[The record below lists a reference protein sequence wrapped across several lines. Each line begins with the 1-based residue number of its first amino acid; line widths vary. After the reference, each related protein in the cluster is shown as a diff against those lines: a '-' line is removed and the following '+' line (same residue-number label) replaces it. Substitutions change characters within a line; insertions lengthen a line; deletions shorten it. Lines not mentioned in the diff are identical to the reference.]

1 MSEQA
6 DPGGMQPGSEEGG
19 GRPQGGPG
27 GFGGPGGPG
36 GRGGRGPD
44 RSGHSG
50 DRGDRGGRDRD
61 RDRRDRSEVY
71 FDPARS
77 AAELVDELAQRQ
89 ARGIRRIAAAELAKF
104 YTEIKELQRVLQHG
118 SGETR
123 KQVEPRLRLLR
134 SKAYYANRRIGQGH
148 GVPRE
153 FRDFVDRSI
162 QSVRNEEDFVKF
174 AQHFEAVVGFLY
186 GMGSVQS

>member
-1 MSEQA
+1 
-6 DPGGMQPGSEEGG
+6 MQPGGEETG

-27 GFGGPGGPG
+27 GFGGGPGGGGPG
-36 GRGGRGPD
+36 GHGGRGPD
-44 RSGHSG
+44 RGGRGGG
-50 DRGDRGGRDRD
+50 DRGERGGRD

-89 ARGIRRIAAAELAKF
+89 ARGIRRIAGAELAKF
-104 YTEIKELQRVLQHG
+104 YTEIKELQRVLQYGG
-118 SGETR
+118 SETW
-123 KQVEPRLRLLR
+123 KHVEPRLRLLR

-162 QSVRNEEDFVKF
+162 QSVRNEEDFAKF

-186 GMGSVQS
+186 GMGSVQA

>member
-6 DPGGMQPGSEEGG
+6 SPGGIQPGSEQGG

-27 GFGGPGGPG
+27 GRG
-36 GRGGRGPD
+36 GRGGRG
-44 RSGHSG
+44 G
-50 DRGDRGGRDRD
+50 DRGERGG
-61 RDRRDRSEVY
+61 RDRRDRSEVF

-89 ARGIRRIAAAELAKF
+89 ARGIRRIAAAELARF
-104 YTEIKELQRVLQHG
+104 YTEIKELHRALQRG
-118 SGETR
+118 GGETW

-153 FRDFVDRSI
+153 FRDFIDRSI
-162 QSVRNEEDFVKF
+162 QSVRNEEDFAKF

>member
-6 DPGGMQPGSEEGG
+6 DGGAVQPGSEEGG
-19 GRPQGGPG
+19 GRGQGGPG
-27 GFGGPGGPG
+27 GFGGPGG
-36 GRGGRGPD
+36 RGGRGPE
-44 RSGHSG
+44 RGG
-50 DRGDRGGRDRD
+50 RGGDRGGRD

-104 YTEIKELQRVLQHG
+104 YTEIKELQRVLQYG
-118 SGETR
+118 GGEAW

-162 QSVRNEEDFVKF
+162 QSVRNEEDFGKF

>member
-1 MSEQA
+1 
-6 DPGGMQPGSEEGG
+6 MQPGGEEGG

-27 GFGGPGGPG
+27 GFGGPGVAAGGGRWPDRG
-36 GRGGRGPD
+36 GRGGGIAATEAVATGRSAGP
-44 RSGHSG
+44 
-50 DRGDRGGRDRD
+50 
-61 RDRRDRSEVY
+61 RSEVF
-71 FDPARS
+71 FDPAQS

-89 ARGIRRIAAAELAKF
+89 ARGIRRIAAAGAGE
-104 YTEIKELQRVLQHG
+104 VLHARSRSC
-118 SGETR
+118 SGCCSTAAAR
-123 KQVEPRLRLLR
+123 RWKQVEPRLRLLR

-153 FRDFVDRSI
+153 FRDFVDRSV
-162 QSVRNEEDFVKF
+162 QSVRNEEDFMKF